1 MSFFVEGAVKID
13 ILKSRKGIGE
23 PPNPPSGRRRLCA
36 VRVLCRRQN
45 LGAGGIHFCR
55 AFESP
60 KGGAALR
67 AAKPKTKGHLQSR
80 CPFLCHTPT
89 IWIFQ
94 NFTQASRTAPHRPSG
109 RRRECAVQAFS
120 PQAKTLAQGEF
131 ISPEHFKSKGGGRLG
146 RPKPQ
151 KKDMTHG
158 HVFLLGRDG

>member
-1 MSFFVEGAVKID
+1 MSASGQLLGTYLPQQLPQRLPQQRTHRNPRVID
-13 ILKSRKGIGE
+13 
-23 PPNPPSGRRRLCA
+23 
-36 VRVLCRRQN
+36 
-45 LGAGGIHFCR
+45 FY
-55 AFESP
+55 
-60 KGGAALR
+60 
-67 AAKPKTKGHLQSR
+67 
-80 CPFLCHTPT
+80 CPFRKVQKPRKVLENQDFPGFFTCHTPT

-158 HVFLLGRDG
+158 HAFLLGRDG

>member
-23 PPNPPSGRRRLCA
+23 PPNRPLAAAPLRRTSALPQA
-36 VRVLCRRQN
+36 KPRRS
-45 LGAGGIHFCR
+45 GIHFCR